1 MLCNQNTDFTPPNP
15 WISVNPASTLYYLGE
30 KSLRLM
36 RIRMIM
42 MKMMRL
48 KRIVWMMP
56 VCGTRTDA
64 DATVN
69 GLVANL
75 TNVVASVG
83 MVFVFM
89 ITAQKHVES
98 ASKNYFLYN

>member
-1 MLCNQNTDFTPPNP
+1 
-15 WISVNPASTLYYLGE
+15 
-30 KSLRLM
+30 
-36 RIRMIM
+36 MIM

-98 ASKNYFLYN
+98 ASKNYFSFCFVRRRKLIKNIYKLSLIHI